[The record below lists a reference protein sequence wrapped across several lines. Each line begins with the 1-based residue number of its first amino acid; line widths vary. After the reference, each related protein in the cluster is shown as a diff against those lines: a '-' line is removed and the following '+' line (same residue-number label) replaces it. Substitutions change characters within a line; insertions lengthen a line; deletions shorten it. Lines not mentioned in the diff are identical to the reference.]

1 MQVHKGFKGTVID
14 SKDGSGIPN
23 ASITVDTIQHTVT
36 TNIAGDY
43 WRLLVPK
50 TYRLTASA
58 QG

>member
-1 MQVHKGFKGTVID
+1 MVID

-23 ASITVDTIQHTVT
+23 ATITVDTVDHHIT
-36 TNIAGDY
+36 TNTAGDY